1 MQQKIK
7 DIRYIGVPFCSGTN
21 REGTQYA
28 PHYFIQGMQLS
39 DSMYSIVNSSQ
50 SSIPVGDDCKALVHN
65 YRDVLLMK
73 EALKLEMADVLETY
87 KNVIVLGGD
96 HSISMGSI
104 SGLLEKKTN
113 IGVIWIDAHTDINTE
128 TTSPSGNAHGMPLA
142 SLMGICNSEINNNDK
157 KLNPKNV
164 FWIGARDI
172 DDGEWENIKKLGI
185 EKNVFTCSMVHQ
197 FGMRKIIQNIHKLLI
212 ENTIEQLHV
221 SFDIDVMD
229 PSIVTATGTPVLD
242 GLTEQE
248 CDILISELFDNKMPH
263 IVSIDF
269 VEYNP
274 LMDNANHQTG
284 LWCLKILKKIQ
295 DLLY

>member
-1 MQQKIK
+1 MIQRNKN
-7 DIRYIGVPFCSGTN
+7 IRFIGVPFCSGAN

-28 PHYFIQGMQLS
+28 PIYLIESMQLNN
-39 DSMYSIVNSSQ
+39 DMYSML
-50 SSIPVGDDCKALVHN
+50 SIPQKRMSLETFREASVNN
-65 YRDVLLMK
+65 YPEVLLMK
-73 EALKLEMADVLETY
+73 ENLKLEMANVLDTY

-104 SGLLEKKTN
+104 SGLLEKKPN

-263 IVSIDF
+263 VVSIDF

-274 LMDNANHQTG
+274 LMDNANHQTR